1 MGGSLVAFHT
11 NLGAYIRSQHTLLE
25 VFDEATKDKDYLEVI
40 DNRLTG
46 VSMKDINKSS
56 GARKYKDVYDEI
68 SLIRDKDGR
77 YMMTYDG
84 NKIVVPKGM
93 RKKILSQL
101 HRSHTSTDLFVETL
115 RTMYYWPHM
124 RAEVQ
129 AMVDDCEGCNE
140 FRPSLQREPQD
151 LTRRQSLLTM
161 QPMQNMPTDLFHVNG
176 DPYIVLV
183 DRYSSFIWA
192 DKVKDETT
200 STVIKYLEGIFY
212 DFGFPKRLRSDGG
225 PCFRGSFSS
234 WCKENYIVHELSSAY
249 YSQSNGLAEISVKKA
264 KRLVQK
270 TKKLKENLQ
279 QAIFQMR
286 NTRLK
291 SVGASP
297 SELFFKR
304 DVRNPLPNL
313 PKELD
318 LDTAIMNKEMKSV
331 DLMRKKIPSVPLK
344 VGQRI
349 EIQNVKSKRWDMRG
363 TVMRMREGGQSY
375 YIHIDGDDKNVL
387 RNRIFL
393 RPLKESELPGGASYM
408 EYGVLEEDH
417 VVDSELHSPRP
428 TSPVTQADA
437 MMDCGSSSSCEDGA
451 PCWRSNEAVGEQRSK
466 RKPTRMGREHPST
479 AARHAQ

>member
-1 MGGSLVAFHT
+1 
-11 NLGAYIRSQHTLLE
+11 
-25 VFDEATKDKDYLEVI
+25 
-40 DNRLTG
+40 
-46 VSMKDINKSS
+46 
-56 GARKYKDVYDEI
+56 
-68 SLIRDKDGR
+68 
-77 YMMTYDG
+77 
-84 NKIVVPKGM
+84 M

-101 HRSHTSTDLFVETL
+101 HKSHTSTDLFVETL

-129 AMVDDCEGCNE
+129 AMVEDCEACNE

-151 LTRRQSLLTM
+151 LAMRQSLLTLK
-161 QPMQNMPTDLFHVNG
+161 PMQNMSTDLFHVNG

-192 DKVKDETT
+192 SRLKDETT
-200 STVIKYLEGIFY
+200 TSVIKYLEEIFY

-225 PCFRGSFSS
+225 PCFRGRFTS
-234 WCKENYIVHELSSAY
+234 WCRENYVIHELSSAY

-304 DVRNPLPNL
+304 EMRNPLPNL

-318 LDTAIMNKEMKSV
+318 LDTAIMNKDMKDV
-331 DLMRKKIPSVPLK
+331 DNRRKKIPSIPLK
-344 VGQRI
+344 AGQRI

-363 TVMRMREGGQSY
+363 TVMRMREGGASY
-375 YIHIDGDDKNVL
+375 YILIDGDDKNVL

-393 RPLKESELPGGASYM
+393 RPLKESELSNEAPQV
-408 EYGVLEEDH
+408 EQNVFEEDH
-417 VVDSELHSPRP
+417 VIGTELHFQQQ
-428 TSPVTQADA
+428 TSPVVQADA
-437 MMDCGSSSSCEDGA
+437 MIDLGSSSSNGSGA
-451 PCWRSNEAVGEQRSK
+451 PCWRSNEVVGEQRA
-466 RKPTRMGREHPST
+466 M
-479 AARHAQ
+479 